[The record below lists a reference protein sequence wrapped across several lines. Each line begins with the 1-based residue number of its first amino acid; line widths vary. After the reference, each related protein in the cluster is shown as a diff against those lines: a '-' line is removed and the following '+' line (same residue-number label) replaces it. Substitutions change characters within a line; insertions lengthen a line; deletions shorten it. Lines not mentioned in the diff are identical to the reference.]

1 MMKTVRAG
9 VAALAFAGL
18 VAQPIAADAGFIFK
32 CLPPPC
38 HTAAAENVGA
48 SLGIVWAL
56 GFFLC
61 AGMTVGQQD
70 VYAQKHHT
78 TVTGHDRLRGFVSCI
93 IPPLGF
99 ARLDHHRQA

>member
-1 MMKTVRAG
+1 MMKSLRVG

-18 VAQPIAADAGFIFK
+18 VAQPIVANAGEIDWCHKSVNYGAAWGVAWG
-32 CLPPPC
+32 
-38 HTAAAENVGA
+38 
-48 SLGIVWAL
+48 L

-70 VYAQKHHT
+70 VYAKKHHK
-78 TVTGHDRLRGFVSCI
+78 TVSGNDRLRGFVSCI

-99 ARLDHHRQA
+99 ARLDHHRLP